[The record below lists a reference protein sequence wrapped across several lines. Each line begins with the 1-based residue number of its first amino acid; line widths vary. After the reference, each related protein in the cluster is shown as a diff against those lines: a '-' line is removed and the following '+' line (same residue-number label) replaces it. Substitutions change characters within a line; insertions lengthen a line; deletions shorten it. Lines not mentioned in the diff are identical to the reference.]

1 MSWPGN
7 RFGGQCPSHPL
18 TVRDKAIL
26 FTIGFVIGAL
36 IVWLA
41 TWLVGVIPVMYAA
54 AIVFVIGCLVI
65 FFRQKGGA

>member
-7 RFGGQCPSHPL
+7 RFGGQCPSGPL
-18 TVRDKAIL
+18 TVRDKAI
-26 FTIGFVIGAL
+26 IGAICLVIGSL
-36 IVWLA
+36 IVWFA

-54 AIVFVIGCLVI
+54 AIVFVTGCLVI